1 MKEMHRI
8 GLAAVAAALLVIS
21 LAASVLVV
29 SCGQN
34 GATTDMY
41 AVASSQSAG
50 HFINDLASLAQKR
63 GLKPSV
69 GQATDDRG
77 HTLHVLEAKGRW
89 MRLWSQN
96 IPLSGQE
103 CGKSEEAHS
112 DPGQYIVSVKPSL
125 PFLDNRS
132 STEVAGQLRQEL
144 RQLGYEVLDKPL
156 LCSPLGKS
164 GATS

>member
-1 MKEMHRI
+1 MRGSI
-8 GLAAVAAALLVIS
+8 LTV
-21 LAASVLVV
+21 AASVLVV
-29 SCGQN
+29 SCGQS
-34 GATTDMY
+34 GANMDMY
-41 AVASSQSAG
+41 AVASSQNAV
-50 HFINDLASLAQKR
+50 HFISDLASLAQKH

-69 GQATDDRG
+69 GAATDDKG

-96 IPLSGQE
+96 MPLSGQE
-103 CGKSEEAHS
+103 CGKSEESHS
-112 DPGQYIVSVKPSL
+112 DPGQYIVSIKPSL
-125 PFLDNRS
+125 PILDNRS

-156 LCSPLGKS
+156 LCSPLAKS